1 MPVSRAV
8 LLATLMKLA
17 LLKRIS
23 RSGGG
28 VDIQFGDKIIHGPD
42 YHLISVL
49 LKEKFVEGQYYF
61 DTVKQQ
67 PVIIDCG
74 ANIGISALYF
84 KSLYPHSIVHCFEPY
99 SKAVEYLKRNIEENG
114 LQDVHV
120 HREAVAA
127 SDGEI
132 KLNIPADA
140 NMLNPSVLV
149 SANSPASEMVKSIK
163 LSSFINSVDE
173 EIDLIK
179 LDVEGAE
186 YEIVEDLNNSG
197 ILATGKVRMLII
209 EYHDSV
215 FKDAMRFEGFIGM
228 LSDNHYEVL
237 HQRLYPSKSH
247 SDVLIKALYFN
258 R

>member
-1 MPVSRAV
+1 MPVSRVV
-8 LLATLMKLA
+8 LFTTLMKLA
-17 LLKRIS
+17 WLKRIK
-23 RSGGG
+23 RSTGD
-28 VDIQFGDKIIHGPD
+28 VVIELGDKIIHGPD
-42 YHLISVL
+42 YHSISVL

-61 DTVKQQ
+61 DNEKQE
-67 PVIIDCG
+67 PVVIDCG

-84 KSLYPHSIVHCFEPY
+84 KSLYPHAIVHCFEPY

-149 SANSPASEMVKSIK
+149 SANSTVSEIVRSIK
-163 LSSFINSVDE
+163 LSSFINSIDE

-197 ILATGKVRMLII
+197 VLATGKVRMLII